1 MRTYIP
7 RFADNILKKELEAF
21 GAVLITGPK
30 WCGKTTT
37 GLHLAKSA
45 LFMQDPDERSQN
57 LQLADLKPSRLLEG
71 ETPRLIDEWQ
81 DAPQLWDAVRFSVDK
96 RGETGLYILTGS
108 THVDESLIAHSGTGR
123 ISRLRMRTM
132 SLYESGDSNGTVSL
146 SDLLQDK
153 EISGKS
159 SHSITD
165 VAELMVGGGWPGS
178 VGKSLSIKQRQ
189 VAGYCQSIVNTEIS
203 TADGVSR
210 DSEKVFQ
217 VLRSYSRH
225 ISTQATIK
233 TITGDVSQ
241 KFDSISRK
249 TVGEYLEA
257 LQKIFVIEELPAW
270 APALRSKTSIS
281 TTSTRHFVDPAIA
294 AYFLDANA
302 EDLLNDLETMGLLF
316 ESMVIRDLRIYTES
330 LDGKVFHYRDHSGQE
345 ADAILHFRN
354 GKWAAIEVKLGNKA
368 IENGAASL
376 LKLAEK
382 VDTDKMNPPAFLAV
396 ITGTGYAYQREDGVY
411 VIPIGCLKN

>member
-21 GAVLITGPK
+21 GAILITGPK

-57 LQLADLKPSRLLEG
+57 LQMADLKPSRLLEG

-249 TVGEYLEA
+249 TVGGYLEA

-354 GKWAAIEVKLGNKA
+354 GKWAAVEVKLGNKA

-376 LKLAEK
+376 LKLVEK

-396 ITGTGYAYQREDGVY
+396 ITGTGYAYQRDDGVY
-411 VIPIGCLKN
+411 VIPIGCLKK